1 MNDGEGGVVQPL
13 YGILSTSCRK
23 KMALQRRKSDS
34 GVSLFSYNLSY
45 FIFLS

>member
-23 KMALQRRKSDS
+23 KMALQRRSDS